1 MMILSREPAVSH
13 LENVT
18 AKPANLAAK
27 RGSER
32 RERESG
38 SLSKSVALEVQR
50 SEACYQRGKLT
61 SVLLRHLIRQH
72 SPKLRIFNRN
82 TKSGWKEGGRD
93 MERREGQ
100 GIEENSAAD

>member
-38 SLSKSVALEVQR
+38 SLSKSVALVVHRFGSLLPER
-50 SEACYQRGKLT
+50 EANKSST
-61 SVLLRHLIRQH
+61 ST
-72 SPKLRIFNRN
+72 SNPSTESK
-82 TKSGWKEGGRD
+82 T
-93 MERREGQ
+93 
-100 GIEENSAAD
+100 

>member
-27 RGSER
+27 RGSEGK
-32 RERESG
+32 ERESG
-38 SLSKSVALEVQR
+38 SLSKSVALVVHR
-50 SEACYQRGKLT
+50 SEDWYQRGKLT
-61 SVLLRHLIRQH
+61 RVLLGHLIRQH
-72 SPKLRIFNRN
+72 SPKLGIFNRN
-82 TKSGWKEGGRD
+82 IKSGRKEGGRD
-93 MERREGQ
+93 KERKGQ